1 MVCKNPK
8 LYKLTQFV
16 VEFYCFIQN
25 GVENFRVSMIQSEKS
40 TLYKSSAVTA
50 GDEKDKQGGFGFDG
64 ISENRSFATYFFET
78 KPMQFCLFLK

>member
-1 MVCKNPK
+1 
-8 LYKLTQFV
+8 
-16 VEFYCFIQN
+16 
-25 GVENFRVSMIQSEKS
+25 MIQSEKS
-40 TLYKSSAVTA
+40 ALYKSSAVTA